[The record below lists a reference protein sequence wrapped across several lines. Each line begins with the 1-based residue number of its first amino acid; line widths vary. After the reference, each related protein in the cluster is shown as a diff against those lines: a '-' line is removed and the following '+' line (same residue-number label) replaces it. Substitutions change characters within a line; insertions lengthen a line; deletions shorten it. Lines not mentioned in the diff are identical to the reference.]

1 MSRNTTVVGMDIG
14 HSAVKTRATTAEG
27 RSFEFLSPS
36 VVCQAFP
43 ISDEAEQ
50 RRAAEETVEIKGRQ
64 FFIGETARIQEGGGV
79 SGLSEDWID
88 TPEHLALIK
97 GAIKRVAKISGVD
110 DKIDLVMGLPTHLH
124 SRQKDRL
131 KEIVMELSP
140 NVGFVKVIPQSMGP
154 YYGLMIGPDG
164 QPAKEH
170 DKNTESWG
178 VVEVG
183 YFSTDFM
190 MAKNGR
196 WVEEGSNQDAC
207 PGVRAATESLVRLIN
222 KKHQI
227 TIDLLDADEALR
239 TRFIK
244 HYGKQVDVSA
254 EVDESVQLVVDTVID
269 SAIRLMESSAR
280 KLDGVLVA
288 GGGAP
293 LVFEH
298 LRQKWPHAV
307 LVDQPRFA
315 VAEGMRRLGLALT
328 LIRNKS

>member
-1 MSRNTTVVGMDIG
+1 MSRRTTVVGMDIG
-14 HSAVKTRATTAEG
+14 HSAVKTRATTSDG
-27 RSFEFLSPS
+27 RTFEFLSPS

-50 RRAAEETVEIKGRQ
+50 RRAAEETVEIKGRE
-64 FFIGETARIQEGGGV
+64 FFIGETARIQGGGGV

-97 GAIKRVAKISGVD
+97 GAIKRVGKISGVD
-110 DKIDLVMGLPTHLH
+110 EKIDLVMGLPTHLH

-131 KEIVMELSP
+131 KEIVSDAAP
-140 NVGFVKVIPQSMGP
+140 DIGFIKVIPQSMGP
-154 YYGLMIGPDG
+154 YYGLMIGQDG
-164 QPAKEH
+164 QPSKEH
-170 DKNTESWG
+170 DKNSESWG

-196 WVEEGSNQDAC
+196 WAEEGSNQDSC

-222 KKHQI
+222 KKYEI

-239 TRFIK
+239 TRSIK
-244 HYGKQVDVSA
+244 NYGKLIDVSA
-254 EVDESVQLVVDTVID
+254 EVDESVQLVVDAVID
-269 SAIRLMESSAR
+269 SAVRLMETSAR

-288 GGGAP
+288 GGGGP

-298 LRQKWPHAV
+298 LKLKWPHAV
-307 LVDQPRFA
+307 LVEQPRFS
-315 VAEGMRRLGLALT
+315 VAEGMRRLGLALA
-328 LIRNKS
+328 LIRK